1 VTIRSIRGVLLSALV
16 AAGCAQSGG
25 GLVATAAEPAGMN
38 CPAGGQRV
46 TAGVDID
53 NDGTLSAAEVKSTVF
68 VCNGANGMNGQ
79 SGSEGLAALVAV
91 NPEPAGTNCPSG
103 GNAITAGLDD
113 NRNGTLEAGEVDSTR
128 YVCNGT
134 NGGFNA
140 LTRVTTEPAG
150 ANCSFGGQKLE
161 AGVDTS
167 GNGMLEAGEITST
180 SYVCDGATA
189 FALLSQASAEPAGA
203 NCSTGGLRVVAGL
216 DNGDGGGTARDGM
229 LSLGEVDSTSYVC
242 NGSGGTASLVSV
254 TVEPSGANCATG
266 GQRLTVGLDNG
277 DGGGTANNGTLEAGE
292 VDGTS
297 YVCTGATG
305 PAGDAGTTG
314 LASLI
319 TITPEAAGA
328 NCATAGQRV
337 SQGLD
342 NGDGGGTAR
351 NGTLEAGEIDST
363 TYLCEATPTA
373 AAVCRV
379 PQFDFGTT
387 LEVINTGPDKTTET
401 IVLARINTQALI
413 TATPARMRTDCA
425 DLRLVDLAGTA
436 LRHHVVAGTC
446 NTASTQVLF
455 RLPVGARFGSQRIV
469 LQYGNATA
477 ATASESVAT
486 FFGAPVFTDTFE
498 TGFSTWTQGTFN
510 GPDQGESSSV
520 ASDPSVPI
528 GGGTQ
533 SVRLRT
539 IASCA
544 GSSFNGMGTGLSRT
558 LNLPA
563 ATYLITSS
571 IRSQISAFN
580 FFTGGTQ
587 SSSIAANLTS
597 GVGSGLP
604 VSQLDVSCSG
614 SSCTNV
620 GAWSTV
626 GGVVVG
632 ALDGLHR
639 RERVLRQRE
648 RLLGAR
654 RRADLLAQQRV
665 PADLPVSNAK
675 TRATP
680 LPSSGGRGVVVF
692 QVTGR
697 PARR

>member
-1 VTIRSIRGVLLSALV
+1 
-16 AAGCAQSGG
+16 
-25 GLVATAAEPAGMN
+25 MN

-79 SGSEGLAALVAV
+79 AGAEGLAALVAV
-91 NPEPAGTNCPSG
+91 SPEPAGTNCPSG
-103 GNAITAGLDD
+103 GNAVTAGLDD

-150 ANCSFGGQKLE
+150 ANCTFGGQRLE

-180 SYVCDGATA
+180 SYVCNGAAA
-189 FALLSQASAEPAGA
+189 FALLSQASNEPAGA
-203 NCSTGGLRVVAGL
+203 NCPTGGLRVVAGL

-229 LSLGEVDSTSYVC
+229 LSIGEVDSTSYVC

-254 TVEPSGANCATG
+254 TVEPAGANCATG

-305 PAGDAGTTG
+305 PAGQAGDAGAAGATG
-314 LASLI
+314 LASLV

-342 NGDGGGTAR
+342 NGDGGGIAR
-351 NGTLEAGEIDST
+351 NGTLEAGEVDST

-379 PQFDFGTT
+379 PQFGFGTT

-413 TATPARMRTDCA
+413 TATPARLRTDCA

-455 RLPVGARFGSQRIV
+455 RLPAGARFGSQRIV

-477 ATASESVAT
+477 ATASEPVAT

-498 TGFSTWTQGTFN
+498 TGFSAWTQGTFA
-510 GPDQGESSSV
+510 GPESGESSSV
-520 ASDPSVPI
+520 AVDPSVPM
-528 GGGTQ
+528 GGGAQ

-539 IASCA
+539 FANCTTPP
-544 GSSFNGMGTGLSRT
+544 FNGMGVGISRT
-558 LNLPA
+558 LNLPL

-571 IRSQISAFN
+571 IRSQITGFAFSS
-580 FFTGGTQ
+580 GGVQ
-587 SSSIAANLTS
+587 SSSI
-597 GVGSGLP
+597 GVNTTMGVNTGLP

-614 SSCTNV
+614 SNCTNV

-632 ALDGLHR
+632 VPLTTLALRTLSTDCIDGNGYFDNVNVFSVPDDGLTFSR
-639 RERVLRQRE
+639 SN
-648 RLLGAR
+648 GF
-654 RRADLLAQQRV
+654 QQTC
-665 PADLPVSNAK
+665 P
-675 TRATP
+675 
-680 LPSSGGRGVVVF
+680 
-692 QVTGR
+692 
-697 PARR
+697 